1 MKRLARV
8 LSGHTPRLALHL
20 VPFGPVQVAIKERC
34 DAEYRT
40 ILYRRMM
47 HRIAV
52 ALARDRRLQAL
63 VTGDN
68 LGQVASQTL
77 ENLELTAA
85 ASELPLLRPL
95 LTFDK
100 EETVALAKRIG
111 TYELSILPE
120 PDCCTLFQ
128 PSHPRIRGVA
138 ADVERNEARLEIP
151 ALVAAA
157 LAGLETWLFR
167 HATEGHR
174 VGRVAQASP

>member
-1 MKRLARV
+1 LI
-8 LSGHTPRLALHL
+8 
-20 VPFGPVQVAIKERC
+20 PFGPVQVAIKES
-34 DAEYRT
+34 AEADYRT

-52 ALARDRRLQAL
+52 LLARERKLAAL

-95 LTFDK
+95 LTNDK
-100 EETVALAKRIG
+100 DETVALARRIG
-111 TYELSILPE
+111 TFDISILPE

-128 PSHPRIRGVA
+128 PARPR
-138 ADVERNEARLEIP
+138 
-151 ALVAAA
+151 
-157 LAGLETWLFR
+157 
-167 HATEGHR
+167 
-174 VGRVAQASP
+174 